1 MEKERTKPTYQKL
14 VHGYVGFLT
23 GTGKSLSTI
32 GSYKT
37 DLALLEAYLQEKKKS
52 FYALNEQDFRHYQIW
67 LEKKGF
73 KTNTRRRKIL
83 SAKSL
88 VKYAVSRKKLAPSK
102 IFYVKAPD
110 RLERLPWIPSPEEFL
125 KIQAF
130 LPVRSRLEKRNR
142 LLFQLLA
149 ETGIL
154 VAELCQLKW
163 DDWNGKTLQVA
174 GKKPRSLPLGPK
186 TQALLK
192 SWKKESS
199 GKFLFPGFNRHG
211 ITSEKMTPRGVEL
224 FFRQLAQK
232 SGHRTLHPKTLR
244 HFAVAQWL
252 RKDIAETEI
261 QNRLGVHSS
270 YSFHAYRKHLETR

>member
-1 MEKERTKPTYQKL
+1 MEKERTKPSFAKL

-23 GTGKSLSTI
+23 GTGKSLATI

-37 DLALLEAYLQEKKKS
+37 DLALLEAYLQQRKKD
-52 FYALNEQDFRHYQIW
+52 FYALNEKDFSHYQIW

-88 VKYAVSRKKLAPSK
+88 VKYAVSRKKLSPSK
-102 IFYVKAPD
+102 IQFVQAPD
-110 RLERLPWIPSPEEFL
+110 RLERLPWIPTPEEFL
-125 KIQAF
+125 QIQAH
-130 LPVRSRLEKRNR
+130 LRAENILQKRNR
-142 LLFQLLA
+142 LLFLLLA

-154 VAELCQLKW
+154 VAELCQLRW
-163 DDWNGKTLQVA
+163 VDWQGKSLQIE
-174 GKKPRSLPLGPK
+174 GKKSRQIPLSPK
-186 TQALLK
+186 LQALLK
-192 SWKKESS
+192 SWQKENS

-224 FFRQLAQK
+224 FFRQLGAK
-232 SGHRTLHPKTLR
+232 ANFTALHPKTLR

-252 RKDIAETEI
+252 RKNLPETEI
-261 QNRLGVHSS
+261 QKRLGVHKA